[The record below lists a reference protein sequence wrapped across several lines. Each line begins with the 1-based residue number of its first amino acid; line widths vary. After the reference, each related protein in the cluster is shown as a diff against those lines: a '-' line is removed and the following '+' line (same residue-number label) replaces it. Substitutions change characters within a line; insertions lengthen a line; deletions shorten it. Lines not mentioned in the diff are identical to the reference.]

1 MVRHNWFRRRR
12 DGSITVELRPDE
24 AALLLQIIGELRGAF
39 EQPADSPILQ
49 RMFPRAYLDPTED
62 AAEAEYSAL
71 ANAALLRSRLDRTQ
85 ALLEVLEPVA
95 RGERSRALE
104 LSEDDIPNWMGTLN
118 DVRLAMGVAFNVDE
132 DTEPEALDDED
143 PRKFALEVYSLIS
156 WFFGELVDVVAVGM
170 PIEGLE

>member
-1 MVRHNWFRRRR
+1 MLPHSNV
-12 DGSITVELRPDE
+12 
-24 AALLLQIIGELRGAF
+24 
-39 EQPADSPILQ
+39 
-49 RMFPRAYLDPTED
+49 LD
-62 AAEAEYSAL
+62 
-71 ANAALLRSRLDRTQ
+71 
-85 ALLEVLEPVA
+85 VLEPVA

-104 LSEDDIPNWMGTLN
+104 LSDDDIPNWMGTLN